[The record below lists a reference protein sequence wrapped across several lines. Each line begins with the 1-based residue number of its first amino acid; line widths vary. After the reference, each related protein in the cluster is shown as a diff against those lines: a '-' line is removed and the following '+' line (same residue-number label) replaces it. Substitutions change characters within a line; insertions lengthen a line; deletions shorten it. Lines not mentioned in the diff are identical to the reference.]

1 MDRCAFVMV
10 GRAELPGKPEISGGL
25 MSLRKTVGT
34 VGTLAQ
40 GAVSTAVS
48 VARHPI
54 SSASLAAG
62 FAKGVA
68 EAGIDLVRGG
78 APEASTAAPPA
89 PEADEKTSTE
99 ESTFDTSETSD
110 SPTDPRDDLPGPDLA
125 HFDPPQPG
133 DLPEPVVIEAEPV
146 LDEAFHTEPKA
157 ASRDSAHGGSAW
169 DREEAEGYVEEIP
182 TDESETERLVTSA
195 DQHVD

>member
-1 MDRCAFVMV
+1 
-10 GRAELPGKPEISGGL
+10 

-40 GAVSTAVS
+40 GAVSTGIS
-48 VARHPI
+48 VVKHPI
-54 SSASLAAG
+54 SSASLAVG
-62 FAKGVA
+62 LAKGVA

-78 APEASTAAPPA
+78 APEASPAATTA
-89 PEADEKTSTE
+89 PETAEKTSTD
-99 ESTFDTSETSD
+99 ESAFETPEAPE

-125 HFDPPQPG
+125 QFDPPRPD

-157 ASRDSAHGGSAW
+157 ASRDSAHGGSAG

-182 TDESETERLVTSA
+182 TDESEPGPLLSST
-195 DQHVD
+195 DQRVE